1 MTGKGQWFIGTLVA
15 LVLLLGGCGSGPDA
29 VTVYTSQDQ
38 VYAEPILREFE
49 SQTGIAVRAVYDSEA
64 VKTVGLVNRLIAE
77 KNNPQCDLF
86 WNNEEFRAHQLAAR
100 GVMENG
106 LPIAT
111 FGARTRQWVWNT
123 NQISRA
129 ELPKDLSSLTNA
141 KWRGK
146 AAIALP
152 LFGSTATH
160 FQVLRQQWGEERWLA
175 WCRALVANEVMAVD
189 GNSVVVQLV
198 GRGEVAL
205 GLTDSDDVRAGL
217 KNNLPIAGQSL
228 LDDGFAIRNSIGYIA
243 GAPRPGLAKRLAKY
257 LQSQPVRDA
266 LIAAGAL
273 DSVSPV
279 DSSEIAWPSVVAE
292 NERAVAELKSIF
304 LD

>member
-1 MTGKGQWFIGTLVA
+1 MNTWVEKWMIFVTA
-15 LVLLLGGCGSGPDA
+15 LLLVGCGSGGDA

-49 SQTGIAVRAVYDSEA
+49 QQTGIPVRAVYDSEA

-77 KNNPQCDLF
+77 KDNPQCDLF
-86 WNNEEFRAHQLAAR
+86 WNNEEFRTHQLASR
-100 GVMENG
+100 GVLDKGQPVE
-106 LPIAT
+106 T

-129 ELPKDLSSLTNA
+129 TLPKDLTSLTNA
-141 KWRGK
+141 QWRGK
-146 AAIALP
+146 VVIALP

-160 FQVLRQQWGEERWLA
+160 FQVLRQQWGEAHWRD
-175 WCRALVANEVMAVD
+175 WCRALKANDVMTVD

-198 GRGEVAL
+198 GRGEVSL

-217 KNNLPIAGQSL
+217 KNGLPIAGQSL
-228 LDDGFAIRNSIGYIA
+228 SQDGFSIRNSIGYIA
-243 GAPRPGLAKRLAKY
+243 GAPRPGLAKRLAKHLQ
-257 LQSQPVRDA
+257 LQSVIDA
-266 LIAAGAL
+266 LVVAGAL
-273 DSVSPV
+273 DPGTPGAS
-279 DSSEIAWPSVVAE
+279 DTITWPGVVAE
-292 NERAVAELKSIF
+292 NERAVAELNSIF